1 MGQYSIT
8 HYEMYNITV
17 ALKVWARRWQNRVV
31 CIFCDNLGAV
41 TVAQTGKTRD
51 VFLNAC
57 LHALWLT
64 AARFNIQLRVMHIP
78 GKDNVL
84 ADALSRE
91 KVPAPGEYIWEHVT
105 DSDLDL
111 FCRGPIGIERPGATG
126 IEQSRIG
133 TATAH

>member
-1 MGQYSIT
+1 
-8 HYEMYNITV
+8 MYNITV
-17 ALKVWARRWQNRVV
+17 ALKVWARRWQNKVV

-41 TVAQTGKTRD
+41 TVSQTGKTRD
-51 VFLNAC
+51 PFLNAW

-64 AARFNIQLRVMHIP
+64 AARFNIQVRVMHIP

-91 KVPAPGEYIWEHVT
+91 KTIGPGEYIWEHVT

-111 FCRGPIGIERPGATG
+111 FCRGPTWNERPGDTSF
-126 IEQSRIG
+126 EQSRFSP
-133 TATAH
+133 APAH

>member
-1 MGQYSIT
+1 
-8 HYEMYNITV
+8 MYNITV
-17 ALKVWARRWQNRVV
+17 ALKVWARSWQNKVV
-31 CIFCDNLGAV
+31 CIFWDNLGAV

-51 VFLNAC
+51 TFLNAC

-64 AARFNIQLRVMHIP
+64 AARFNLQLRVMDIL

-91 KVPAPGEYIWEHVT
+91 KTIGPGDYIWEHVT

-111 FCRGPIGIERPGATG
+111 FCRGPTWNERPGDTSF
-126 IEQSRIG
+126 E
-133 TATAH
+133 